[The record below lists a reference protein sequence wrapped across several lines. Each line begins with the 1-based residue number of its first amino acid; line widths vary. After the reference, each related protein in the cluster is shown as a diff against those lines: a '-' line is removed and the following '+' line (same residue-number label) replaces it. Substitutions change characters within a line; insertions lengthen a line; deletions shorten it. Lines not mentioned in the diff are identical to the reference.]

1 MPIVTSDNKIHQV
14 QPPTSLEQLMER
26 VCNHWVQKILFAL
39 DEADNCA
46 MTYGAIKKKVQ
57 PTSEKMF
64 AHALIELD
72 AYGLIIKKA
81 DRSKPGQATINYYLT
96 ERGKSL
102 LSVVIQLR
110 DWTTDNLNSIAE
122 HAVEWNNE
130 RVEIASLGK

>member
-1 MPIVTSDNKIHQV
+1 MPIVTSENKIHQV
-14 QPPTSLEQLMER
+14 QPPISLEQLMER
-26 VCNHWVQKILFAL
+26 VCNHWVQKILFAFN
-39 DEADNCA
+39 EASDYA
-46 MTYGAIKKKVQ
+46 MTYGEIKKKVQ

-64 AHALIELD
+64 ADALIELD
-72 AYGLIIKKA
+72 AYGLILKKA
-81 DRSKPGQATINYYLT
+81 DRSKPGQATINYSLT

-110 DWTTDNLNSIAE
+110 DWTSDNLNSIAE

>member
-1 MPIVTSDNKIHQV
+1 MPIVTSENKIYQV
-14 QPPTSLEQLMER
+14 QPPISLEQLMER

-39 DEADNCA
+39 DEADDYA
-46 MTYGAIKKKVQ
+46 MTYGAINKKVQ

-64 AHALIELD
+64 ADALIELD
-72 AYGLIIKKA
+72 AYGLILKKA
-81 DRSKPGQATINYYLT
+81 DRSKTGQAIINYSLT